1 MDILVV
7 SPEAGNWQI
16 PSPLTT
22 AVNRL
27 TDAFAQAGVNVVTC
41 SPFYKNHLQNPE
53 NYKCLFRGTE
63 RLHGKPY
70 EVWSSETDPL
80 HTYIYNEDYFGRPY
94 VYGPPKENP
103 YGDNHLRFAF
113 LASACL
119 SYAIETGHKFQAIL
133 GHEWGGA
140 LAGALA
146 HNIYKE
152 EFGDVPFFFT
162 VHNITYDFHVRSDE
176 IEKSGLPRDR
186 YNMDGYEFWGKVSL
200 LKAGICFAE
209 KVLFP
214 SPGYRDAML
223 NTNLPGGLSGFLNHN
238 ADKLIGVQFGVS
250 YRVWDFNREEQ
261 LPIKEAKHLAKQHL
275 QEVFHVDFGSKLVLY
290 VHLDDEAGNTS
301 ETIATIL
308 ADITKQDVFII
319 VGISPEDPE
328 WHFYQDVSKQYPDI
342 MRVLPLE
349 KETEN
354 VKALKEVLAG
364 SDILFAANLREPS
377 TSIILKALA
386 CGTLPLTGFNV
397 GVASML
403 SDYAPETAGCANAF
417 LVEDANAPHQMLR
430 RLKDALHVYRNEVA
444 DWDKAVVNAYSG
456 FHYEWARTISK
467 YLLILGELGL

>member
-41 SPFYKNHLQNPE
+41 SPFYKNHLQNLE
-53 NYKCLFRGTE
+53 SYKCVFRGAE

-70 EVWSSETDPL
+70 EVWVSEEDPL

-94 VYGPPKENP
+94 VYGPPKSVP

-119 SYAIETGHKFQAIL
+119 SYAIETKTKVQAIL

-140 LAGALA
+140 LVGALA

-176 IEKSGLPRDR
+176 IERIGLPRDR

-250 YRVWDFNREEQ
+250 YKVWDFNREEQ
-261 LPIKEAKHLAKQHL
+261 LPIKEAKHRARLQL
-275 QEVFHVDFGSKLVLY
+275 QESFHVNFGSKLVLY

-301 ETIATIL
+301 ETLATIL
-308 ADITKQDVFII
+308 ADITKQEVFII

-342 MRVLPLE
+342 LHVLPLD
-349 KETEN
+349 KQTEN
-354 VKALKEVLAG
+354 VKPLKEVLAG
-364 SDILFAANLREPS
+364 SDVLFAANLREPS

-430 RLKDALHVYRNEVA
+430 RLKDALHVYRKEVA